1 MLATRPLLNIRTY
14 YKICEK
20 LPHLM
25 SDLTRYRLVIG
36 VVMLVPMIMLHAQEE
51 PDRPA
56 GEATGAMMRKQK
68 VDAYV
73 EVVPSPQEVYTSKQT
88 IQLMHNGTA
97 AFSVELAGEARRLS
111 HLPGELRKRVETR
124 FGLDVSDGAPPRFVF
139 ALNARDLPGHSESMA
154 QRLASL
160 SHSEGYILRTARIDD
175 RETILV
181 LGKSEAALWRALAT
195 AGQLF
200 EYRDGRLQF
209 PELEI
214 IDYPQMDERGLLI
227 DVGGQG
233 FMVGP
238 SRWDFTEW
246 KEFVDWMV
254 DHKFNVL
261 WIEII
266 GSGRLMGNLDPAKG
280 EWIGFPLDL
289 KSYPELVCRDR
300 PIRRWDEDKGAVVT
314 DTYTAPNVTKD
325 FVRDLIDYAQA
336 RGVKCT
342 LLIGYDYFANQLPFT
357 LGVPAN
363 DPSHPE
369 ANKVYD
375 KILRE
380 VVERYD
386 NAQSVCF
393 ITIENKNVPAEM
405 VEHVIRRMHEGRA
418 IVRSINPSMEVGV
431 LNDYLEWRPREEF
444 KRFAAGVPKDLFQ
457 LYSPRKP
464 PQTKSW
470 IRLYPNIV
478 RYELFTQY
486 AWNHI
491 AYVFPERVRREV
503 QDAHINGYRRI
514 VSQAWYA
521 DVFKLNFVSLAE
533 MSWNSTGTPVERF
546 WSTLLVREFGTA
558 AAPHMETALA
568 HTRFDIRSDIVS
580 RMILGDYI
588 TRPFQ
593 FWDMYNLTN
602 IDGLRDSMLAE
613 LEHDARNSLAAALKA
628 RPLITTADA
637 REMVE
642 VVVQSAERRL
652 YLATSAR
659 HYVKA
664 LAAEKAGNKDAAL
677 AAIKLCVEEGRK
689 LYRAATKLGIE
700 FPMGTHDDE
709 VVARYEE
716 VLNRIQTP

>member
-1 MLATRPLLNIRTY
+1 MNKLSIYPLIPLVAFLGLASAAT
-14 YKICEK
+14 
-20 LPHLM
+20 
-25 SDLTRYRLVIG
+25 
-36 VVMLVPMIMLHAQEE
+36 AQEE
-51 PDRPA
+51 ADRPV
-56 GEATGAMMRKQK
+56 GEATGAMLRKQK
-68 VDAYV
+68 VETPDYV
-73 EVVPSPQEVYTSKQT
+73 RPSPQEVYPGKGMITVGDAS
-88 IQLMHNGTA
+88 GCR
-97 AFSVELAGEARRLS
+97 FDVELAGEAKRLS
-111 HLPGELRKRVETR
+111 LLPLELRKRVARIAGSEPGPGGNVR
-124 FGLDVSDGAPPRFVF
+124 VVF
-139 ALNARDLPGHSESMA
+139 ALNARDLPAEREKMA
-154 QRLASL
+154 QRIATLDGRT
-160 SHSEGYILRTARIDD
+160 EGYVIAMVPTQGGELVQ
-175 RETILV
+175 V
-181 LGKSEAALWRALAT
+181 LGQSEAALWRALAT
-195 AGQLF
+195 LGQLF
-200 EYRDGRLQF
+200 QRRGDVIELPR
-209 PELEI
+209 LEI
-214 IDYPQMDERGLLI
+214 IDYPQMQERGLMI

-233 FMVGP
+233 FMVG
-238 SRWDFTEW
+238 SARWPYERW
-246 KEFVDWMV
+246 VEFVDWMV

-261 WIEII
+261 WIEFI

-289 KSYPELVCRDR
+289 KSYPDLVCRDR
-300 PIRRWDEDKGAVVT
+300 PIRRWDEAKGAVVA
-314 DTYTAPNVTKD
+314 DTYTAPNVTRD

-336 RGVKCT
+336 RGIKCT

-375 KILRE
+375 TILRE
-380 VVERYD
+380 IVARYD

-393 ITIENKNVPAEM
+393 ITIENKNVPPEM

-418 IVRSINPSMEVGV
+418 IVRAINPGMEVGV

-444 KRFAAGVPKDLFQ
+444 KRFAAGVPRDLFQ

-464 PQTKSW
+464 PQNKSW

-486 AWNHI
+486 AWNHV
-491 AYVFPERVRREV
+491 AYIFPERVRREV

-521 DVFKLNFVSLAE
+521 DVFKLNFAVLGE
-533 MSWNSTGTPVERF
+533 MAWNSTGTPLERT
-546 WSTLLVREFGTA
+546 WPALLVREFGAA
-558 AAPHMETALA
+558 AAPHMQTALA

-580 RMILGDYI
+580 RMILGDFI

-602 IDGLRDSMLAE
+602 IDGLQDAMLAD
-613 LEHDARNSLAAALKA
+613 LEADARQSLTAALKA
-628 RPLITTADA
+628 QPLVTPVAEA
-637 REMVE
+637 REMVD
-642 VVVQSAERRL
+642 VVIQSAERRL

-659 HYVKA
+659 HYVRA
-664 LAAEKAGNKDAAL
+664 LAAEKAGNKAVAL
-677 AAIKLCVEEGRK
+677 TEIELCVAEGRK

-709 VVARYEE
+709 VVARYEAAHE
-716 VLNRIQTP
+716 RIRNL